1 MIDDVTDIAALYDA
15 DPEREHLRLERH
27 QLERDMTWRYLKRW
41 TE

>member
-1 MIDDVTDIAALYDA
+1 MIDDVSDVAAPYDD

-27 QLERDMTWRYLKRW
+27 QLERDTTRCYLKRW

>member
-1 MIDDVTDIAALYDA
+1 MIDDVRDIAALYDD

-27 QLERDMTWRYLKRW
+27 QLERDITWRYLKRW